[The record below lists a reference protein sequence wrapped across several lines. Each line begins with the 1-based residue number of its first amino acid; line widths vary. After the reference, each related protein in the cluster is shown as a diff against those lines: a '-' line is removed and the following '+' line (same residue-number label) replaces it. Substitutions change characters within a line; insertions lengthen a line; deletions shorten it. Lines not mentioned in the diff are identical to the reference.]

1 MKTGNGAPS
10 VDPLFLR
17 IVDDL
22 EACKRFPWGRYSFDV
37 NMKEIEHTMRHFNRV
52 VGTDAWTF
60 PSFVTPLELLA
71 FEAIPCLKNK
81 YREDDRGAGRDCH
94 QMCRQ
99 KFQPFTLKGFPLSKL
114 YETLGNTRVIESTL
128 QPSEDEVIMLA
139 GVMERNEEEDI
150 SDIVPENWTRRLV
163 EEKKPIFWKEI
174 CKIDVD
180 ARDNKEWVNHPVAG
194 KNNVGTEKVASLGI
208 VEQLQSLQKSMDAQ
222 FLRISARMDGFDT
235 RLCSVEQYVK
245 ETRREREG
253 PGDEGGEVF
262 RNDVEHEHDQAG
274 EKLESLAKTEKARK
288 QKQSKK
294 KQPKQ
299 KPKKKQKEPKQKE
312 PEQKEAEQKEAEQ
325 KEAEQKEAE

>member
-1 MKTGNGAPS
+1 M
-10 VDPLFLR
+10 
-17 IVDDL
+17 
-22 EACKRFPWGRYSFDV
+22 
-37 NMKEIEHTMRHFNRV
+37 EIEHTMRHFNGV

-81 YREDDRGAGRDCH
+81 YREDVRGAGRGCPR
-94 QMCRQ
+94 MCRQ
-99 KFQPFTLKGFPLSKL
+99 KFQPFTLKGFPLSEL
-114 YETLGNTRVIESTL
+114 YETLGNTRVIKSIL

-139 GVMERNEEEDI
+139 GVMERNEEENIEADI
-150 SDIVPENWTRRLV
+150 
-163 EEKKPIFWKEI
+163 WKEI

-180 ARDNKEWVNHPVAG
+180 ARDNKEWVNRPVAA
-194 KNNVGTEKVASLGI
+194 KHNVGTEKEAPLGI

-274 EKLESLAKTEKARK
+274 EKLESLVKK
-288 QKQSKK
+288 KQSKK
-294 KQPKQ
+294 KQPKH
-299 KPKKKQKEPKQKE
+299 KE

-325 KEAEQKEAE
+325 KEAEQKEVEPDGADGVNAEVGAGKRKQEQSKLGPNTKQRR